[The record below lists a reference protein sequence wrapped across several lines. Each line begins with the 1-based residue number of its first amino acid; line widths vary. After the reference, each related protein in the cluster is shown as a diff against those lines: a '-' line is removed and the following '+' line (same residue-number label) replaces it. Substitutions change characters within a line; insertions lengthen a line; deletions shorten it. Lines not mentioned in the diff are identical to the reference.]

1 MAKFHRAF
9 GVYGILIKQQ
19 QLVVVKK
26 KDGPYKYRYDL
37 PGGSL
42 EPGEFLQNAL
52 IREVAEET
60 GLHVRDASQVGVT
73 SFTYP
78 WIFEDFDWN
87 QHIVVL
93 YEVTAFEGELS
104 EEVPQFSGQDS
115 FGAELI
121 SVDAVL
127 NLNSSPI
134 VVQAVEY
141 IKNGVFSTK
150 ETSFD
155 YWDVLSQDEA
165 PF

>member
-1 MAKFHRAF
+1 M
-9 GVYGILIKQQ
+9 
-19 QLVVVKK
+19 
-26 KDGPYKYRYDL
+26 
-37 PGGSL
+37 
-42 EPGEFLQNAL
+42 
-52 IREVAEET
+52 
-60 GLHVRDASQVGVT
+60 RDASQVGVT

-104 EEVPQFSGQDS
+104 EEVPQFFGQDS